1 MRCSEG
7 GGEEEEGGD
16 HLQARDLQARDLQ
29 APDLQARDGHP
40 VLMEVSVAIMDG
52 VRQPVLA
59 FVTKVTRASYAVQ
72 R

>member
-7 GGEEEEGGD
+7 GGGEEEGGD
-16 HLQARDLQARDLQ
+16 HRIVQARDLQARDLQ
-29 APDLQARDGHP
+29 ARDGHP
-40 VLMEVSVAIMDG
+40 VLLEVSVAIMDG